1 VTRRILVVGLRATGE
16 AVVGHFAR
24 AGDRVTVVEE
34 DPGQPSYAARVA
46 AVGALGAELV
56 ERPAPEAWEVLV
68 ASSDLVVPSP
78 GVRPGHPV
86 YVAALAQ
93 GVPVRSDVDVAV
105 ELASVPVVAVTG
117 TNGKTTVTTLVTD
130 MLRASGVRAVSA
142 GNIGVAA
149 LGVLDVPMD
158 VLVVEVSSFQ
168 LHATTSTFR
177 PRVAVLLNIAD
188 DHLDWHGS
196 FAAYAEAKAQVFAHQ
211 SADDVLVSNVDDAAT
226 VELARRAPG
235 RRLGFGAHAAPG
247 VAGIA
252 RGALLGPDGAVLA
265 AADVLSGA
273 APHDRLNAAA
283 AAAAARE
290 FGARPSR
297 VSASLRDAPR
307 LHHRTEP
314 VGKAG
319 GVAYVDDSKATNP
332 HATLA
337 ALAAY
342 APPDREPGPGGR
354 REEGGER
361 RVVLLAGGV
370 AKGVDLSVLRPAVGR
385 VRAVVTIGATPE
397 VVEQAF
403 AGLVPTVRAASMRE
417 AVRTAAGLAHDG
429 DTVLLS
435 PACASFD
442 WYRSYEERGADF
454 RREVEALVAETATTG
469 KSAR

>member
-1 VTRRILVVGLRATGE
+1 MERATGQRLHGRHRRVGDRRGHGGDGAAHQHSPPVTRDRRSLRAGDRERDRAGDRVPRLRPARAPDVSGPSPLRDPRLAGVHDHRALLDLRGVRDGARAGLLLRGLPPHPGCDRVTRRILVVGLRATGE

-211 SADDVLVSNVDDAAT
+211 SADDVLVSNV
-226 VELARRAPG
+226 
-235 RRLGFGAHAAPG
+235 
-247 VAGIA
+247 
-252 RGALLGPDGAVLA
+252 
-265 AADVLSGA
+265 
-273 APHDRLNAAA
+273 
-283 AAAAARE
+283 
-290 FGARPSR
+290 
-297 VSASLRDAPR
+297 
-307 LHHRTEP
+307 
-314 VGKAG
+314 
-319 GVAYVDDSKATNP
+319 
-332 HATLA
+332 
-337 ALAAY
+337 
-342 APPDREPGPGGR
+342 
-354 REEGGER
+354 
-361 RVVLLAGGV
+361 
-370 AKGVDLSVLRPAVGR
+370 
-385 VRAVVTIGATPE
+385 
-397 VVEQAF
+397 
-403 AGLVPTVRAASMRE
+403 
-417 AVRTAAGLAHDG
+417 
-429 DTVLLS
+429 
-435 PACASFD
+435 
-442 WYRSYEERGADF
+442 
-454 RREVEALVAETATTG
+454 
-469 KSAR
+469 